1 MKNYLI
7 GFAVCI
13 VLAGIVSAFTFRNR
27 IYAWT
32 LGDVSALYDE
42 AMALYKARQYE
53 EALPLLEKLA
63 GIDSAARCKFVLGD
77 MYFRGLA
84 GELDYEKA
92 LALFEESAELNNTD
106 AHNNLGVM
114 YLSGQGVQADYSK
127 AFRYFQYGAANGN
140 AQAQVGLGT
149 MYRHG
154 WGTARNSSTAFD
166 WYRNAERFLKQLEE
180 HKEIAELDSN
190 FTIRLIPEK

>member
-7 GFAVCI
+7 GFTICI

-63 GIDSAARCKFVLGD
+63 GIDSAACCKFVLGD
-77 MYFRGLA
+77 LYYRGLT

-92 LALFEESAELNNTD
+92 LALFEESADLNNTD

-114 YLSGQGVQADYSK
+114 YLSGQGVQAD
-127 AFRYFQYGAANGN
+127 
-140 AQAQVGLGT
+140 
-149 MYRHG
+149 
-154 WGTARNSSTAFD
+154 
-166 WYRNAERFLKQLEE
+166 LKQLEE